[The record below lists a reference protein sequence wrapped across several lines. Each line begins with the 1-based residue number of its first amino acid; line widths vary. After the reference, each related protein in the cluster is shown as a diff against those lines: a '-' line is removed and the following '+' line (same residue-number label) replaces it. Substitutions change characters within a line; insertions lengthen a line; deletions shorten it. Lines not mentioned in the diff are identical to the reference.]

1 MDCSSTAL
9 GATWCKVSK
18 RVVTITGSVAVEE
31 TNAIDVTLNGVCN
44 PTAATRNFIV
54 SLVGSDGAYKAHDV
68 SFYTTGITFGTAPT
82 NIEFK
87 SVSVSD
93 HYLFGHSAD
102 YTFEF
107 FLGGGGS
114 LATDES
120 LHVMFPKQF
129 DLYLSDGSDTYS
141 CSTTSLDTTSLT
153 ASSVAWN
160 TDTSCST
167 G

>member
-9 GATWCKVSK
+9 GASWCTVSK

-31 TNAIDVTLNGVCN
+31 TNLIDVTLNGVMN
-44 PTAATRNFIV
+44 PSTVTRSFIV
-54 SLVGSDGAYKAHDV
+54 SLVGSDGAYKAHDT

-93 HYLFGHSAD
+93 HYIFGHSAD

-107 FLGGGGS
+107 YLGGGNS

-120 LHVMFPKQF
+120 VHVMFPKQW
-129 DLYLSDGSDTYS
+129 DLYLADGVDSYS
-141 CSTTSLDTTSLT
+141 CSTTNLDTTVLT
-153 ASSVAWN
+153 ASAVTWN
-160 TDTSCST
+160 QDTACGT